1 MNYRNFI
8 SSSKILF
15 FFILTACDS
24 KIDYNS
30 LAAEHESITLNCI
43 SILEVD
49 GINYFSDGKASTK
62 CVTYNGPYRQELR
75 SYDEGLLNGIQIGY
89 YPDGSLDYLGYR
101 KDGEIDGDFVKFHLN
116 GQIATKG
123 QFSLGFYVG
132 RFDFF
137 DEKGTLIERRKYDKY
152 GKLIETKLYDK

>member
-1 MNYRNFI
+1 M
-8 SSSKILF
+8 
-15 FFILTACDS
+15 
-24 KIDYNS
+24 
-30 LAAEHESITLNCI
+30 
-43 SILEVD
+43 
-49 GINYFSDGKASTK
+49 
-62 CVTYNGPYRQELR
+62 
-75 SYDEGLLNGIQIGY
+75 
-89 YPDGSLDYLGYR
+89 GYR